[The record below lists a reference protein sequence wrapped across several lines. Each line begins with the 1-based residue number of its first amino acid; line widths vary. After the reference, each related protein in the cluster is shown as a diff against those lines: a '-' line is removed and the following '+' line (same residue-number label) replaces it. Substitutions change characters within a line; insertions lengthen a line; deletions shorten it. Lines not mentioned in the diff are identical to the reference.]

1 MRPMV
6 RILGYSWAGIH
17 TENFEAAIRFFT
29 EKLGLLLTY
38 RAEDTDF
45 ALFRLPSGQ
54 LFEVFGPNS
63 EDYAATREEYAGVH
77 PASCPIVGFEVED
90 VEAAREQ
97 LVERGVEFIHEVRWS
112 EEGDSSWATF
122 RGPDGQLLQVWRPE
136 ERYRMGQ
143 Q

>member
-1 MRPMV
+1 MV

-17 TENFEAAIRFFT
+17 TEDFEAAIRFFT

-38 RAEDTDF
+38 HAEDTDF
-45 ALFRLPSGQ
+45 AHFRLPSGQ

-90 VEAAREQ
+90 VEAAREE

-112 EEGDSSWATF
+112 EEGDSWATF